1 VFGSILLSTDVLA
14 AKTAWRHRLHDRQG
28 TASLSQSDDSPA
40 GLPLLISK
48 HYSVNARLIKRILLC
63 FSFALIALGGGIC
76 LNTDKYRTPDTAS
89 STREAPTSVQD
100 SIRTDLDQSEG
111 VQTISYSTIPKKR
124 EELVWKKTQE
134 ISGEQSIESWAVRL
148 AESGTSYEQ
157 IEQKLVERE
166 GKEALISFRW
176 AARSFLKEYFE
187 FPPFWE
193 AGTIEVPV
201 LPQNLA
207 KEVTQH
213 IVSREW
219 DEIKAKILAG
229 TFPINSRL
237 QNTRPTTVFMQALL
251 TGDEDLVDWFLANGA
266 NPTGLDL
273 RTAIAHGKN
282 TIALKLIQAGADIHH
297 QTIPELSN
305 NFVVAILR
313 NNLEMAEFLRRSG
326 VSIRPDPVG
335 YDALELSLKRRKP
348 TNETIE
354 YLRMLGFASQEIP
367 AE

>member
-1 VFGSILLSTDVLA
+1 
-14 AKTAWRHRLHDRQG
+14 
-28 TASLSQSDDSPA
+28 
-40 GLPLLISK
+40 
-48 HYSVNARLIKRILLC
+48 VNARLIKPSLWGVFFTLSAIGC
-63 FSFALIALGGGIC
+63 GIF
-76 LNTDKYRTPDTAS
+76 LQIDRNTNPDTAS
-89 STREAPTSVQD
+89 STRKAPTSDQD
-100 SIRTDLDQSEG
+100 SIRTDLDQSKS
-111 VQTISYSTIPKKR
+111 VQAISYSTIPKKR
-124 EELVWKKTQE
+124 EELVWKKPQE

-201 LPQNLA
+201 LPPNLS

-219 DEIKAKILAG
+219 NEIKAKILDG

-237 QNTRPTTVFMQALL
+237 QNTRPATVFMQALL

-273 RTAIAHGKN
+273 RTAITHGEN
-282 TIALKLIQAGADIHH
+282 AIALKLIQAGANIHH

-305 NFVVAILR
+305 TFVVAIMR

-335 YDALELSLKRRKP
+335 YDALELSLKRGRP
-348 TNETIE
+348 TKETIE